1 MKDLTVQKAMDFLKS
16 EGYYV
21 NNLYMLEDVTNQ
33 FDITDEGAEKVLDAT
48 FNSEYVSEE
57 INYSIRDNAEAMGF
71 SYLEDED

>member
-1 MKDLTVQKAMDFLKS
+1 MENLTVEKAMDFLK
-16 EGYYV
+16 EQGYYI
-21 NNLYMLEDVTNQ
+21 NNLYMLEDVTNY

-57 INYSIRDNAEAMGF
+57 INLMIRETAEAMGF